1 VLGKKKGWR
10 EEEGGKME
18 LMCGGGGG
26 GVGMEEVGNAA
37 VDKL

>member
-18 LMCGGGGG
+18 FMCGGGG
-26 GVGMEEVGNAA
+26 GVGMEEAGNAA